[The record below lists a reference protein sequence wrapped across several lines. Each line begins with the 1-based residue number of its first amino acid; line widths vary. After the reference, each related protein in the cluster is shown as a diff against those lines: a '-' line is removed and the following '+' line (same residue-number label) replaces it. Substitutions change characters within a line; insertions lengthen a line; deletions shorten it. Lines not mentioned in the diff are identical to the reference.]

1 MASGLCPLV
10 FCGPVVDDKSAGMG
24 AYTGRL
30 SNSVA
35 ELLALRAGLQIV
47 GPLLQV
53 ERVTVFYDSRYA
65 GNLAQQRTRPRAHL
79 RLVRTVVDMA
89 ADVRTTR
96 ELSWCWV
103 RGHGANAGNR
113 WADRL
118 ARMGLE
124 GIHLDAVDAGGLPV
138 T

>member
-1 MASGLCPLV
+1 MGSGRGPLAC
-10 FCGPVVDDKSAGMG
+10 CGPVVADQSAGMG
-24 AYTGRL
+24 ACTGRL
-30 SNSVA
+30 SNCAA

-89 ADVRTTR
+89 PDVRTTR
-96 ELSWCWV
+96 ELCWRWV

-118 ARMGLE
+118 ARMGLD
-124 GIHLDAVDAGGLPV
+124 GTHLDAVDAEDLPV
-138 T
+138 A